1 MCRNFKEKGG
11 RSGLDLLEKNT
22 WILLLD
28 SVGEEIYRPL
38 WAMFKTVLYATQ
50 PAVSPAHSI
59 LKYGPAEKV
68 MESGQRGYREG
79 GVLSG
84 QGAGVLG

>member
-1 MCRNFKEKGG
+1 
-11 RSGLDLLEKNT
+11 
-22 WILLLD
+22 
-28 SVGEEIYRPL
+28 
-38 WAMFKTVLYATQ
+38 MFKTVLYATQ
-50 PAVSPAHSI
+50 PAISPAHSI

-84 QGAGVLG
+84 QGAGVLGQPEKHQATAESSLGKADVGVGSGRGNNWVLRSRAS